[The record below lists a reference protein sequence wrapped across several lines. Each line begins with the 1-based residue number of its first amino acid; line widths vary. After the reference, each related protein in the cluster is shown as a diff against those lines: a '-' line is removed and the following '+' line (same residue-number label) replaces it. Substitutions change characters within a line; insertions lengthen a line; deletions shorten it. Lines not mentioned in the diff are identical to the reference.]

1 MNQTSRV
8 THQDWTGA
16 EVEVPVMC
24 KLERKTLRYIA
35 ITSHKS
41 VSSVWIYIYMIG
53 ATIVHRPSLA
63 FCLLLRSDGNGSPLL
78 SSTNVRLL

>member
-24 KLERKTLRYIA
+24 KLEKNFEIHSNNKSQKRK
-35 ITSHKS
+35 
-41 VSSVWIYIYMIG
+41 
-53 ATIVHRPSLA
+53 
-63 FCLLLRSDGNGSPLL
+63 
-78 SSTNVRLL
+78 

>member
-24 KLERKTLRYIA
+24 KLEKNFEIH
-35 ITSHKS
+35 SNNKS
-41 VSSVWIYIYMIG
+41 QKRNSVWIYIYMIG